1 MVALLDNLALDILPE
16 VQLRSHDLALLGS
29 VLYELGKVLL
39 DWTTLECMFQV
50 ALHRTSVHT
59 IIYRSIL
66 EIG

>member
-1 MVALLDNLALDILPE
+1 
-16 VQLRSHDLALLGS
+16 
-29 VLYELGKVLL
+29 LGKVLL

>member
-1 MVALLDNLALDILPE
+1 
-16 VQLRSHDLALLGS
+16 